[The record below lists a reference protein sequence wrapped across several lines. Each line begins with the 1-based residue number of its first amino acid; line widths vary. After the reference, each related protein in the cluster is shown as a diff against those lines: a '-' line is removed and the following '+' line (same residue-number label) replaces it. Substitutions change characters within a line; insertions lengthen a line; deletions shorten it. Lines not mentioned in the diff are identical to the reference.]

1 MEKAKKLSWSVRV
14 KIAMLERN
22 MTVAELAK
30 KIGLNVI
37 DRRQGS
43 INVFFT
49 FSVNKILKIIYK
61 HKIDM
66 KIVRN
71 LNDT

>member
-1 MEKAKKLSWSVRV
+1 MKV
-14 KIAMLERN
+14 K
-22 MTVAELAK
+22 ELAK